1 MRARDKTGKIVEI
14 WQISRKGHQPTL
26 KEAFAKNYL
35 VWIDNHLRILLAGI
49 SPSVSQN
56 IKEGATGSLGGGG
69 FLGYSM
75 YTLGFPGDV
84 IDITNRKVLSPKQ
97 FAKSYQVI
105 SEQDM
110 T

>member
-1 MRARDKTGKIVEI
+1 MERPLFFHTGATFG
-14 WQISRKGHQPTL
+14 SAP
-26 KEAFAKNYL
+26 
-35 VWIDNHLRILLAGI
+35 LRILLAGI

-97 FAKSYQVI
+97 FAKSYKVI
-105 SEQDM
+105 SEQDIV
-110 T
+110 

>member
-14 WQISRKGHQPTL
+14 WQISRKGPQPTWM
-26 KEAFAKNYL
+26 KDVFVKNFL

-56 IKEGATGSLGGGG
+56 IKDGATGLLGDGG

-84 IDITNRKVLSPKQ
+84 IDITNRKVLSLK
-97 FAKSYQVI
+97 
-105 SEQDM
+105 
-110 T
+110 